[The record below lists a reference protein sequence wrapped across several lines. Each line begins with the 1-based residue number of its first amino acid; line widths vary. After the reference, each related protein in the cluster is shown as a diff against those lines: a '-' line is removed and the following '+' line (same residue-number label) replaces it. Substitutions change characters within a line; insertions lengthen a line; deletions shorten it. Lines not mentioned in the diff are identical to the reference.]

1 MKHIYSLFLKDTNAK
16 EMLRM
21 HKEMDDLKKE
31 FMREWRK
38 LDLDILITPVTP
50 FTALLPDSTEYLV
63 FQLAYCCFQN
73 VLELPA
79 GVIPTRLVKAEETIY
94 TASNI
99 FEKEAEASIRR
110 SEGMPLAIQV
120 TGRHMMDE

>member
-1 MKHIYSLFLKDTNAK
+1 
-16 EMLRM
+16 
-21 HKEMDDLKKE
+21 
-31 FMREWRK
+31 MREWRK

-50 FTALLPDSTEYLV
+50 FTALLPDSTEYLI

-79 GVIPTRLVKAEETIY
+79 GVIPTRLVKAEETKY

-99 FEKEAEASIRR
+99 FEKEAEASIRD